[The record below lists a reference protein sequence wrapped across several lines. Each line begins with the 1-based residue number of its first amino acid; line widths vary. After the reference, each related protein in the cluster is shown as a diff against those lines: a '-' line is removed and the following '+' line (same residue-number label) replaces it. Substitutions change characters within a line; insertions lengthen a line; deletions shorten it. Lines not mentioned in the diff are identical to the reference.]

1 MNRYTVDQIDLLI
14 SECDEWIKRVEQVT
28 AGDATSQIV
37 LARYSR
43 SLVAFKVILQDAKDR
58 PYTETSLD
66 AIRVALG
73 FELLEEALDRA
84 AEEDTPQ
91 GGKHTRTYTEEDA
104 GEANERLWYCQV
116 CKKFISRNDY
126 YEHRSGKA
134 HQRPSADE

>member
-1 MNRYTVDQIDLLI
+1 MNQYTIDQIDLMLQ
-14 SECDEWIKRVEQVT
+14 ECDEWINRVEQLT
-28 AGDATSQIV
+28 PGDGAAQIV
-37 LARYSR
+37 INRYSR

-91 GGKHTRTYTEEDA
+91 AGKHARTYTEEDA

-116 CKKFISRNDY
+116 CKAFVPRNDY
-126 YEHRSGKA
+126 YRHRSGEA
-134 HQRPSADE
+134 HQRPTPE